1 MFLTNGRDCSR
12 SAERASSFCARLTA
26 VLMATLLA
34 IAQGAWA
41 QTEVAS
47 ESALKDALSGSS
59 PISIKLTADITLKER
74 MAIPEGKTVT
84 LDLNGHTLQRTE
96 ETYHWYYMVIHLL
109 GNATLTVNDSS
120 GNNSGKITG
129 GHAYGGGGIYC
140 EGGSKLTFNGGTI
153 IGNSV
158 RNDPSGGAGWGG
170 GVLVNDGAEATFNGG
185 MILGNGAPLG
195 GGIYNFGT
203 LTIGNIVISGN
214 TGNDGGAIFNRG
226 TLNITAG
233 SITDNLVNVHGGGG
247 ITNYGTIN
255 MTGGSITKNRSA
267 KAGGGIW
274 QGGTMNVQGN
284 PVISD
289 NTSNVHGSEDVYV
302 SNPITVTGAF
312 TQGAHIGVYPCTLN
326 FVMTSGYGTH
336 NPGTTPDQ
344 YFFSNI
350 PYYAITAN
358 SDGEAILAVNSASK
372 QRYITDVMVVG
383 TEKDEEAKALCKE
396 YAQDGWTQLPTDLNE
411 GSGGEYIYLLYKVG
425 SDPER
430 AIKDFYLR
438 IGSGF
443 GSDDRPDN
451 LTHEGCTYTLAAYDG
466 SSHFKGNKGDLNSGA
481 NLSKDIN
488 LYYTREGSSAPVTR
502 LWFDGDEAGAVGQN
516 GGTTACDLNK
526 GAGGDYIFLHISREL
541 SPEDFG
547 GGTGSADDPYIIG
560 TTAHWKELAAK
571 VGLGETYVGRYFF
584 MTGHVD
590 ADGMQVGGNFKG
602 TFDGAGR
609 TLTFNAGSEASPRN
623 QECVAPFYSLQGAM
637 IKNLRVEGDIYTS
650 RQYAAGV
657 AAQVSGSES
666 TILDNVVSAVKIH
679 STVVGDGSHG
689 GLIAVNSARLE
700 INNSRFE
707 GNIIGAQTRNCAGM
721 VGWTTNFVHFYNSIV
736 AIPEGEF
743 IDESLDIINP
753 SNNSRTFA
761 RSINEGYL
769 LFSKCYFTNPIGG
782 MMNNGLKHKQL
793 FSDVAVPAGCS
804 VSIVEEPLVT
814 VHGKNWYPSGTHIIT
829 QGNLPAFG
837 YWKETNGAFIS
848 DPCAQ
853 SGWHQIQDVNS
864 PILGLYNDPIRPE
877 PEDDYNIFGTKYI
890 WLSRHDYHL
899 YVSTEWLD
907 ENYPGWKFENDN
919 TDANMVLTID
929 GKDCKASMA
938 IWHFESDYVD
948 GNTAYVMNDLVGN
961 WYGHTHLIG
970 ISPRAFGA
978 STALKYVR
986 FMDSDAYLYNQNNK
1000 LKMFIDEGAFMDCVN
1015 LEQLQ
1020 VVQYTTEGTN
1030 HYEPLSPDQITHIGS
1045 TAFDGCSP
1053 HFTISVHRSQYQNF
1067 MASEAWKPWR
1077 SKIVVHEFDGVDF
1090 DEAGV
1095 KYHVYK
1101 DAEERD
1107 KLQSNAEGKA
1117 EMMETLKWWNSEYK
1131 NFNAASLLTTNDDKD
1146 NVYYCS
1152 IVGVDDED
1160 IDDEGGVMRIYNDPG
1175 DTYTYKTLQLGRDA
1189 IRGNSHVKYIEFW
1202 QTAGD
1207 AENSYSDLKMVIPN
1221 GALGGMSNLKEL
1233 RLFYYEMDGK
1243 DHWTALGPKDIIP
1256 GNNIFGVPSPDEAA
1270 TMTDATM
1277 RNMKAGAPEDF
1288 KIIVSSDRFS
1298 EFMND
1303 PNWQPYIGM
1312 MECRDDPNAQ
1322 GKTAFS
1328 EGGVTYDYVTA
1339 PGGIIQT
1346 TQVVSQ
1352 DVSWWMLPKLVAEV
1366 ALMTAGV
1373 VYAVKSAGEKSAE
1386 AAVTTTAT
1394 KIIESGQ
1401 VPAGSKVFIASTPY
1415 SSFIHNGADEL
1426 AFRSYNTIWASS
1438 TFWQITVKV
1447 VATSAE
1453 FSAGAGIYT
1462 YATAAGQALIAAMI
1476 GLSGATIGEVGL
1488 LIGENAKNLEHL
1500 KELGVVKNGKID
1512 ITEDELKAMSN
1523 KDFLLLATTMSSAFQ
1538 ITSEAARRYEEE
1550 LMNQL
1555 NEQMSLVTDDWNGPA
1570 VKQAG
1575 MNALTAGLI
1584 AKEAWGGTGSYN
1596 AEKFNKG
1603 MREQIRA
1610 NINQASSRAA
1620 GFVMVHPQKN
1630 IVHHTYVKS
1639 FNGDFFGNCVIY
1651 VGHDNDGNLNTSS
1664 RVTTFAKNAFTNR
1677 TDLKKVGFHE
1687 NTGGATSQN
1696 SSSFICAIPDY
1707 AFKGCTN
1714 LTEFSLILSTE
1725 ENGEYGLGP
1734 ENFIL
1739 AGDSIFCDVDTLNF
1753 HIIIDEGRKDEFL
1766 ASESWKPYE
1775 RFFQYREAVPK
1786 NGSTLNNYGAWYAYA
1801 YEDNSILKE
1810 SSSQGH
1816 KIQHVLVNNPDTDF
1830 LKDHNGALK
1839 ITVDIGTGN
1848 NYQTDYVRTGAF
1860 RGNQML
1866 QYVNFT
1872 DLDYGHN
1879 NYSDFDIE
1887 LKDYC
1892 FASCSNL
1899 KYLDALY
1906 LVTDAVPNIMKPI
1919 SPQMLKI
1926 GKGVFDN
1933 TTAKIRMMPQQK
1945 EMFEADESWA
1955 AYKDRFMPCIIQPGD
1970 EYVRKALS
1978 DVCYYDHAAWGGDD
1992 KEWDEY
1998 IDLSRVADEKGFSW
2012 LCNLFK
2018 GNEDIRSFGDFQHFE
2033 CIGLDY
2039 IGASMFQ
2046 DCKRLSNISL
2056 PNTVKTIQS
2065 QAFANCTKLRAITL
2079 PTQLEEIQM
2088 GAFSGCTNM
2097 MTVVATSKKPA
2108 KLVGHSHFDLKR
2120 EFRIYVPNESF
2131 IDYCNEWGDY
2141 RSYIVPMR
2149 YYPYSKVVTVTAP
2162 GQLAEK
2168 LGLHV
2173 VEDSWGRYTATQVR
2187 WLEGPYTMYD
2197 SLTVSG
2203 PLNGYDLSV
2212 IRYMAGA
2219 DAWNSDPTDGKLRYL
2234 NLWNA
2239 QLVKDDRWSYNND
2252 DDDEYT
2258 DADNKV
2264 GDYLFD
2270 CCTALETVILP
2281 KSVTY
2286 IGENVFDT
2294 ATGLKRVAVGR
2305 NTTEVE
2311 CDILQDLDDYGGID
2325 ELVFLTNQH
2334 VTSDYDDP
2342 WEAPIQK
2349 VYVPRS
2355 QMGEYMSD
2363 EKLNSRAQSISSLF
2377 DDDHILFRAADYG
2390 GLFFPTEIREAENV
2404 EGIFNGD
2411 LELKDFSE
2419 FQKFQGVKWL
2429 GDKAFSGC
2437 SNLKTITLPGSVEY
2451 ISRRAFEG
2459 CSTLDSLLVDCDSIF
2474 TLERDVFESLPSD
2487 FRIYVPK
2494 SMIAKYQERWSQYKD
2509 HIVVDEREYSNAD
2522 IITVTLDKPNTLHEK
2537 LGLQVELSSYWHW
2550 LEGVSGD
2557 YSHIKKLKIIG
2568 PISGTD
2574 FELMRYLA
2582 GYTLW
2587 TKETNYFG
2595 QLEYLDLY
2603 DAQIVETDNDGSEET
2618 DGGVIRQN
2626 ASMTDNV
2633 MHKHALKRATKLKTL
2648 ILPKTCKEIEKRAFL
2663 QCDNLE
2669 TVVFGDDMEEID
2681 WTCFDDCSQMRYTY
2695 FLCTKKPKITI
2706 DSRYWFDNDYSP
2718 TCDAIY
2724 VRPSLYRD
2732 YLDDTDYTTE
2742 HGTVKYTNMIS
2753 KGAFSDDEAFCAFAQ
2768 HGVSSLNDLVMVRSV
2783 DGWFDNHTGIKDL
2796 TTLRYTKVGRL
2807 KKNDFGKLTQLERLA
2822 VSLNTDSI
2830 EAGAFQNSQ
2839 NLRFVDFL
2847 AVESSVAEK
2856 LKDGGLKNLGI
2867 DLQKTLAYVPLTYGT
2882 TEETNVV
2889 TGSADNG
2896 LIAHNY
2902 RLYDGWDYTVPYAFQ
2917 TKTVENSRTLPKS
2930 DAPYTVCVPY
2940 TMEVPYGCKAYTL
2953 SDREGNQLVFKEIE
2967 GQMEAMQ
2974 PYLVKVFED
2983 GLDAQNPAAKLN
2995 STIAQEI
3002 PSSGGS
3008 TFGQQVDGYGYSL
3021 RGTFDMIDNQTAH
3034 ELYAYVLKS
3043 DGKWYLVGND
3053 TEAHRKAYIPA
3064 YRAYLLLNGGY
3075 GTRAATLDMELE
3087 DNPTAIEEPEIE
3099 TVKTIDNDG
3108 KEQIFDIR
3116 GFKLERIP
3124 ERGIYIKNGKKYIK
3138 R

>member
-1 MFLTNGRDCSR
+1 MGKRLLIFMAALLT
-12 SAERASSFCARLTA
+12 
-26 VLMATLLA
+26 

-41 QTEVAS
+41 QTEVSS
-47 ESALKDALSGSS
+47 ESALNEALNSES

-84 LDLNGHTLQRTE
+84 LDLNGHTLQRNE
-96 ETYHWYYMVIHLL
+96 EGYHWYYMVIHLL
-109 GNATLTVNDSS
+109 GNATLTVNDGS

-140 EGGSKLTFNGGTI
+140 EPGSKLTFNGGTI

-158 RNDPSGGAGWGG
+158 RNDPDGGAGWGG

-185 MILGNGAPLG
+185 MVLGNGAPLG

-233 SITDNLVNVHGGGG
+233 SITDNLVNVHGGAG

-312 TQGAHIGVYPCTLN
+312 TKGAHIGVYPCTLN

-336 NPGTTPDQ
+336 NAGTPIDQ

-383 TEKDEEAKALCKE
+383 ADSNDELLKLCEE
-396 YAQDGWTQLPTDLNE
+396 YAQEGWTQLPTDLNE
-411 GSGGEYIYLLYKVG
+411 GAGGQYVYLLYKTG
-425 SDPER
+425 TNPER
-430 AIKDFYLR
+430 AIKDLYLR
-438 IGSGF
+438 CGTGF
-443 GSDDRPDN
+443 GSDNRPET
-451 LTHEGCTYTLAAYDG
+451 LTHEGCTYTIAAYDG
-466 SSHFKGNKGDLNSGA
+466 DNHIKSNKGDLNSGA
-481 NLSKDIN
+481 TGSEDIN
-488 LYYTREGSSAPVTR
+488 LYYTREGSSAPLTR
-502 LWFDGDEAGAVGQN
+502 LWFDGEEAGCVGRN
-516 GGTTACDLNK
+516 GTTTACDLNK
-526 GAGGDYIFLHISREL
+526 GAGGDFVFLHISREV
-541 SPEDFG
+541 SPEAFG
-547 GGTGSADDPYIIG
+547 GGTGSADDPYIIHN
-560 TTAHWKELAAK
+560 TDDWKELAAK

-584 MTGHVD
+584 MTGYVD

-623 QECVAPFYSLQGAM
+623 QECVAPFYSLQGAI

-679 STVVGDGSHG
+679 STVVGDGTHG
-689 GLIAVNSARLE
+689 GLVAVNSARLE

-707 GNIIGAQTRNCAGM
+707 GSLLGPQTRCCAGM
-721 VGWTTNFVHFYNSIV
+721 VGWTTGQVLFYNCIV
-736 AIPEGEF
+736 APAEI
-743 IDESLDIINP
+743 SLDLSFSLFEILSAERSQNGYG
-753 SNNSRTFA
+753 NFSRAFA
-761 RSINEGYL
+761 RNPVNSIFATKYPEPE
-769 LFSKCYFTNPIGG
+769 FTKCYFTQQIGDPFVL
-782 MMNNGLKHKQL
+782 GLQGKQL
-793 FSDVAVPAGCS
+793 FSDVAVPTGCS

-829 QGNLPAFG
+829 QGNMPIFKH
-837 YWKETNGAFIS
+837 WKETNGAFIS
-848 DPCAQ
+848 DPTAQ
-853 SGWHQIQDVNS
+853 SGWHLIQDVSS
-864 PILGLYNDPIRPE
+864 PTLSLYGDPIPAQANGYY
-877 PEDDYNIFGTKYI
+877 DIFGTKYL
-890 WLSRHDYHL
+890 WLSRADYHL
-899 YVSTEWLD
+899 YVSNEWLN
-907 ENYPGWKFENDN
+907 ENYNWYFKDEEDDK
-919 TDANMVLTID
+919 DALLILRID
-929 GKDCKASMA
+929 GEECLATMA
-938 IWHFESDYVD
+938 IWHFESDYQD
-948 GNTAYVMNDLVGN
+948 GNTALIMNDLVGN
-961 WYGHTHLIG
+961 WHKHTHLIG

-986 FMDSDAYLYNQNNK
+986 FIDSDAYLYNQNSK
-1000 LKMFIDEGAFMDCVN
+1000 LKMFIDKEAFLDCPN

-1020 VVQYTTEGTN
+1020 IVQYTTEGKN
-1030 HYEPLSPDQITHIGS
+1030 HYEALSPDQITYIGPN
-1045 TAFDGCSP
+1045 AFTNCSP
-1053 HFTISVHRSQYQNF
+1053 HFTISVHRNQYQNF
-1067 MASEAWKPWR
+1067 MASEFWKPWR
-1077 SKIVVHEFDGVDF
+1077 GKIVIHEFDDKDF
-1090 DEAGV
+1090 SEAGV
-1095 KYHVYK
+1095 KYHIYK
-1101 DAEERD
+1101 DAEERND
-1107 KLQSNAEGKA
+1107 LKSNAEGKA
-1117 EMMETLKWWNSEYK
+1117 EMMETLKWWNSEYQ
-1131 NFNAASLLTTNDDKD
+1131 NFNAANLLATNDDKD
-1146 NVYYCS
+1146 NVYYVS
-1152 IVGVDDED
+1152 VVGVDDKD
-1160 IDDEGGVMRIYNDPG
+1160 IDKEGGVMRIYNDPG
-1175 DTYTYKTLQLGRDA
+1175 DTYTYKTLQLGRNA
-1189 IRGNSHVKYIEFW
+1189 ISGNSHVKYIEFW

-1221 GALGGMSNLKEL
+1221 GALAGMDNLKEL
-1233 RLFYYEMDGK
+1233 RLFYYEQDGK
-1243 DHWTALGPKDIIP
+1243 DHWTALGPKDVIP
-1256 GNNIFGVPSPDEAA
+1256 GNNIFGVPSPDEVAS
-1270 TMTDATM
+1270 MTDATM
-1277 RNMKAGAPEDF
+1277 KNLKAGAPDGF
-1288 KIIVSSDRFS
+1288 KIVVSSDRFA

-1303 PNWQPYIGM
+1303 PNWQPYIGL
-1312 MECRDDPNAQ
+1312 MECRDDPNNQ
-1322 GKTAFS
+1322 GLRAFT
-1328 EGGVTYDYVTA
+1328 EGSVTYDYVTA
-1339 PGGIIQT
+1339 PGGIVQT

-1352 DVSWWMLPKLVAEV
+1352 DVSWWMLPKLIAEV
-1366 ALMTAGV
+1366 AAITTGV
-1373 VYAVKSAGEKSAE
+1373 VVAIKATGAKTVEG
-1386 AAVTTTAT
+1386 AAT
-1394 KIIESGQ
+1394 
-1401 VPAGSKVFIASTPY
+1401 
-1415 SSFIHNGADEL
+1415 
-1426 AFRSYNTIWASS
+1426 
-1438 TFWQITVKV
+1438 
-1447 VATSAE
+1447 
-1453 FSAGAGIYT
+1453 
-1462 YATAAGQALIAAMI
+1462 ATAAKIISGGGAAEGAKVAYTGTQVAIYTTTGNVIHTSHLGDISVSFWTIMIDICKNAAWATGDGFYYYTSAAGVALVSTLA
-1476 GLSGATIGEVGL
+1476 GLSGVSLAEIGLAVGQ
-1488 LIGENAKNLEHL
+1488 NASNLKRLE
-1500 KELGVVKNGKID
+1500 ELGVVKNGKFNC
-1512 ITEDELKAMSN
+1512 TEDQLKALSN
-1523 KDFLLLATTMSSAFQ
+1523 KDFLLLATTMSSAF
-1538 ITSEAARRYEEE
+1538 SVAYEAARRYEEE
-1550 LMNQL
+1550 LLNQL
-1555 NEQMSLVTDDWNGPA
+1555 NEQMSLVSDGWNGPA

-1575 MNALTAGLI
+1575 LNALTAGLI
-1584 AKEAWGGTGSYN
+1584 AREAWGGTGSYN
-1596 AEKFNKG
+1596 TEKFNRG

-1610 NINQASSRAA
+1610 NIGQASTRAS

-1639 FNGDFFGNCVIY
+1639 YNGDFFGNCVIY
-1651 VGHDNDGNLNTSS
+1651 VGHDNDGDLNTSS

-1677 TDLKKVGFHE
+1677 TDLKKVSFHE

-1714 LTEFSLILSTE
+1714 LTEFSLILQTE

-1753 HIIIDEGRKDEFL
+1753 HIIIDEARKDEFL
-1766 ASESWKPYE
+1766 ASESWKQYE
-1775 RFFQYREAVPK
+1775 RFFQYREAVPA

-1801 YEDNSILKE
+1801 YEENSIQKE
-1810 SSSQGH
+1810 SSNDGH
-1816 KIQHVLVNNPDTDF
+1816 RIMHVLVNNPDNDF
-1830 LKDHNGALK
+1830 LDGHNGALK
-1839 ITVDIGTGN
+1839 ITVDIGVSN
-1848 NYQTDYVRTGAF
+1848 NYQTDYVRGGAF
-1860 RGNQML
+1860 RGNSHVK
-1866 QYVNFT
+1866 YVNFT
-1872 DLDYGHN
+1872 DLDAGHN
-1879 NYSDFDIE
+1879 CYSSFDIE

-1892 FASCSNL
+1892 FANCSNL
-1899 KYLDALY
+1899 KYFDPLY
-1906 LVTDAVPNIMKPI
+1906 LVTDGDNHIQPLTPEL
-1919 SPQMLKI
+1919 LKI

-1933 TTAKIRMMPQQK
+1933 TNAKIRMMPLQVK
-1945 EMFEADESWA
+1945 PFENDPNWS

-1970 EYVRKALS
+1970 EYVRKALE
-1978 DVCYYDHAAWGGDD
+1978 DVRYHDYAATVTDTRN
-1992 KEWDEY
+1992 WDEY
-1998 IDLSRVADEKGFSW
+1998 IDLSRVLDEKGFHW
-2012 LCNLFK
+2012 LGGVFK
-2018 GNEDIRSFGDFQHFE
+2018 DNDDIRSFGDFQHFE
-2033 CIGLDY
+2033 SIGLNY
-2039 IGASMFQ
+2039 IGASWFES
-2046 DCKRLSNISL
+2046 CEKLSNISL
-2056 PNTVKTIQS
+2056 PNTVTFIES
-2065 QAFANCTKLRAITL
+2065 RAFAFCPRLRSITL
-2079 PTQLEEIQM
+2079 PTQVAEIQNDVFA
-2088 GAFSGCTNM
+2088 GCSNLTTIIVPSG
-2097 MTVVATSKKPA
+2097 KPA
-2108 KLVGHSHFDLKR
+2108 TLKGVNQFEKNR
-2120 EFRIYVPNESF
+2120 GLKIYVPDSVVTLYKQQWTEYK
-2131 IDYCNEWGDY
+2131 D
-2141 RSYIVPMR
+2141 YIVGMSK
-2149 YYPYSKVVTVTAP
+2149 YPYSKVVTVTGV
-2162 GQLAEK
+2162 GQLASK

-2173 VEDSWGRYTATQVR
+2173 VEDNATGYNTEVR

-2197 SLTVSG
+2197 SLTVIG
-2203 PLNGYDLSV
+2203 PLNGYDLAV

-2239 QLVKDDRWSYNND
+2239 QLKKDTRWSYNCD
-2252 DDDEYT
+2252 GEDEYT

-2270 CCTALETVILP
+2270 NCTAIETVIFP

-2286 IGENVFDT
+2286 IGENIFEM
-2294 ATGLKRVAVGR
+2294 ATGLKRVAIGR

-2311 CDILQDLDDYGGID
+2311 CDILQDLDDYGGIE

-2334 VTSDYDDP
+2334 VTSDYSDP

-2363 EKLNSRAQSISSLF
+2363 DKLSSRAQSITSLF
-2377 DDDHILFRAADYG
+2377 DDDHILFRTADYG

-2509 HIVVDEREYSNAD
+2509 HIFIDEREYSND
-2522 IITVTLDKPNTLHEK
+2522 PIITVTLTEPNTLHEK

-2618 DGGVIRQN
+2618 DGGVVRQD

-2633 MHKHALKRATKLKTL
+2633 MHKHALKRAAKLKTL

-2669 TVVFGDDMEEID
+2669 TVVIGDNTKKID
-2681 WTCFDDCSQMRYTY
+2681 WTCFDDCSQLAYTY

-2718 TCDAIY
+2718 TCDAMY
-2724 VRPSLYRD
+2724 VRPSLYRE

-2742 HGTVKYTNMIS
+2742 HGSVKYTNLIS
-2753 KGAFSDDEAFCAFAQ
+2753 KGVFNDDEAFCAFGQ
-2768 HGVSSLNDLVMVRSV
+2768 HAVTSLNDLVQVKAV
-2783 DGWFDNHTGIKDL
+2783 DGWFDNHTAIKDL
-2796 TTLRYTKVGRL
+2796 TSLRYTKVGRL
-2807 KKNDFGKLTQLERLA
+2807 KKADFGKLTQLERLA

-2830 EAGAFQNSQ
+2830 EASAFQNAP

-2856 LKDGGLKNLGI
+2856 LKDGGLARIGI
-2867 DLQKTLAYVPLTYGT
+2867 DTQKTLAYVPMTYGL

-2889 TGSADNG
+2889 TGSEDAG

-2974 PYLVKVFED
+2974 PYLVKVFEE
-2983 GLDAQNPAAKLN
+2983 GLDAENPGAKLS

-3002 PSSGGS
+3002 PASGGE

-3034 ELYAYVLKS
+3034 ELNAYVLKS

-3064 YRAYLLLNGGY
+3064 YRAFLLLNGGHNS
-3075 GTRAATLDMELE
+3075 REAVLDMELE
-3087 DNPTAIEEPEIE
+3087 NMDATGIDEPEIE
-3099 TVKTIDNDG
+3099 SIKTIDSDG
-3108 KEQIFDIR
+3108 TENIYDLSGR
-3116 GFKLERIP
+3116 KLQKIP
-3124 ERGIYIKNGKKYIK
+3124 DSGIYIMNGKKIMK
-3138 R
+3138 

>member
-1 MFLTNGRDCSR
+1 MFFL
-12 SAERASSFCARLTA
+12 AI
-26 VLMATLLA
+26 LLA

-47 ESALKDALSGSS
+47 ESALKDALGGSS
-59 PISIKLTADITLKER
+59 PISIKLTGDIALTER
-74 MAIPEGKTVT
+74 VAIPEGKTVT
-84 LDLNGHTLQRTE
+84 LDLNGHTLQRNE
-96 ETYHWYYMVIHLL
+96 ENYHWYYMVIHLL
-109 GNATLTVNDSS
+109 GNATLTVNDGS
-120 GNNSGKITG
+120 GNNSGRITG

-140 EGGSKLTFNGGTI
+140 EPGSKLTFNGGTI

-185 MILGNGAPLG
+185 MVLGNGAPLG

-233 SITDNLVNVHGGGG
+233 SITDNLVNVHGGAG

-312 TQGAHIGVYPCTLN
+312 TEGAHIGVYPCTLN

-336 NPGTTPDQ
+336 NAGTTPDQ

-350 PYYAITAN
+350 PYYAISAN
-358 SDGEAILAVNSASK
+358 SSGEAILAVNSASK

-383 TEKDEEAKALCKE
+383 TKENDEALALCKE

-443 GSDDRPDN
+443 GSDDRPET

-541 SPEDFG
+541 SPEAFG

-571 VGLGETYVGRYFF
+571 VGLGETFVGRYFF
-584 MTGHVD
+584 MTGYVD

-609 TLTFNAGSEASPRN
+609 TLTFNAGSEASPMN

-650 RQYAAGV
+650 RKFAAGV
-657 AAQVSGSES
+657 AAQVSGSET
-666 TILDNVVSAVKIH
+666 TILDNIVSAVIIH
-679 STVVGDGSHG
+679 TTVNGDGTHG
-689 GLIAVNSARLE
+689 GLVAANSARLE
-700 INNSRFE
+700 ITNSRFE
-707 GNIIGAQTRNCAGM
+707 GNIIGEDTRNCAGM

-743 IDESLDIINP
+743 IDESLDILNP

-793 FSDVAVPAGCS
+793 FSDVAVPTGCS

-829 QGNLPAFG
+829 QGNMPIFG

-877 PEDDYNIFGTKYI
+877 PEDDYDIFGTKYI

-986 FMDSDAYLYNQNNK
+986 FIDSDAYLYNQNNK
-1000 LKMFIDEGAFMDCVN
+1000 LKMFIDKEAFLDCPN

-1030 HYEPLSPDQITHIGS
+1030 HYEPLTPDQITYIGPN
-1045 TAFDGCSP
+1045 AFTNVSP

-1067 MASEAWKPWR
+1067 MASETFKPWR
-1077 SKIVVHEFDGVDF
+1077 SKIVAHEFDGVDF

-1107 KLQSNAEGKA
+1107 KLQSDEEGKKQ
-1117 EMMETLKWWNSEYK
+1117 MMETLKWWNSEYQS
-1131 NFNAASLLTTNDDKD
+1131 FNAASLLNTKDNKD

-1175 DTYTYKTLQLGRDA
+1175 DTYTYKTLQLGRNA

-1207 AENSYSDLKMVIPN
+1207 ADNSYSDLKMVIPN
-1221 GALGGMSNLKEL
+1221 GALGGVRNLKEL
-1233 RLFYYEMDGK
+1233 RLFYYEEDGK
-1243 DHWTALGPKDIIP
+1243 DRWTALGPKDVIP
-1256 GNNIFGVPSPDEAA
+1256 GNNIFGLPSMEDMEN
-1270 TMTDATM
+1270 MTTETY
-1277 RNMKAGAPEDF
+1277 RNLKAGVPDGF

-1298 EFMND
+1298 EFQND
-1303 PNWQPYIGM
+1303 PNWQPYLGF
-1312 MECRDDPNAQ
+1312 MECRDDPNNQ
-1322 GKTAFS
+1322 GLKAFT
-1328 EGGVTYDYVTA
+1328 ENGVTYDYVTA
-1339 PGGIIQT
+1339 PGGIVQT

-1352 DVSWWMLPKLVAEV
+1352 DISWYTLPRILAEV
-1366 ALMTAGV
+1366 ALWVVPIAITAKSLQATLAMQAELAANNLIRETAMGAAETAG
-1373 VYAVKSAGEKSAE
+1373 ASAAAE
-1386 AAVTTTAT
+1386 ASELMVGQAV
-1394 KIIESGQ
+1394 
-1401 VPAGSKVFIASTPY
+1401 
-1415 SSFIHNGADEL
+1415 HL
-1426 AFRSYNTIWASS
+1426 
-1438 TFWQITVKV
+1438 
-1447 VATSAE
+1447 SAWDY
-1453 FSAGAGIYT
+1453 FSAMFGGGLTKMVNTSVEYVIDEATGLIIGETMNNITGHLALTAGGAVVVS
-1462 YATAAGQALIAAMI
+1462 TAAALTNTTLTQL
-1476 GLSGATIGEVGL
+1476 GLHLA
-1488 LIGENAKNLEHL
+1488 ENKQNLERL
-1500 KELGVVKNGKID
+1500 KKLGMIQDDRFVC
-1512 ITEDELKAMSN
+1512 TEDQLRSLSD
-1523 KDFLLLATTMSSAFQ
+1523 KDFLIVAGTLYNLSCVNTE
-1538 ITSEAARRYEEE
+1538 IARRHEEE
-1550 LMNQL
+1550 LMNRL
-1555 NEQMSLVTDDWNGPA
+1555 NESMNLVTDAWNGPA
-1570 VKQAG
+1570 VKQIG

-1596 AEKFNKG
+1596 TEKFNKG

-1610 NINQASSRAA
+1610 NLNMNT
-1620 GFVMVHPQKN
+1620 VMGGGYVLSHPQKN

-1639 FNGDFFGNCVIY
+1639 FNGNFFGNCVIY
-1651 VGHDNDGNLNTSS
+1651 VGHDDDGDPNTSS

-1687 NTGGATSQN
+1687 NTGGATSEY

-1714 LTEFSLILSTE
+1714 LTEFNLILSTE

-1753 HIIIDEGRKDEFL
+1753 HIIIDEGRKDDFL

-1786 NGSTLNNYGAWYAYA
+1786 NGSTLNNYGAWYAYV
-1801 YEDNSILKE
+1801 YEENSIKKE
-1810 SSSQGH
+1810 SSKDGH
-1816 KIQHVLVNNPDTDF
+1816 NIQHVLVNNPDDNF
-1830 LKDHNGALK
+1830 LDNHNGALK
-1839 ITVDIGTGN
+1839 ITVDIGSSN

-1860 RGNQML
+1860 RGNQKL
-1866 QYVNFT
+1866 QYVSFT
-1872 DLDYGHN
+1872 DLDRGHN

-1899 KYLDALY
+1899 KYFDPLY
-1906 LVTDAVPNIMKPI
+1906 LVTDGDNHITPLT
-1919 SPQMLKI
+1919 PQMLKI

-1933 TTAKIRMMPQQK
+1933 TNAKIRMMPLQVK
-1945 EMFEADESWA
+1945 PFESDPNWS
-1955 AYKDRFMPCIIQPGD
+1955 AYKDRFMPCIIKPGD
-1970 EYVRKALS
+1970 EYVRKALK
-1978 DVCYYDHAAWGGDD
+1978 DIRYHDYTAWGTDT
-1992 KEWDEY
+1992 KNWDEY
-1998 IDLSRVADEKGFSW
+1998 IDLSRISDEKGFSW
-2012 LCNLFK
+2012 LAGVFK
-2018 GNEDIRSFGDFQHFE
+2018 GNKDIRSFGDFQYFE
-2033 CIGLDY
+2033 GIGLDF
-2039 IGASMFQ
+2039 IGPSWF
-2046 DCKRLSNISL
+2046 DGCENLGNISL
-2056 PNTVKTIQS
+2056 PNTVWSIGNR
-2065 QAFANCTKLRAITL
+2065 AFGSCKQLRAITL
-2079 PTQLEEIQM
+2079 PTALAEIQSN
-2088 GAFSGCTNM
+2088 AFAGCSNLTTIVVPSG
-2097 MTVVATSKKPA
+2097 KPA
-2108 KLVGHSHFDLKR
+2108 TLAGSNHFEKNSGLK
-2120 EFRIYVPNESF
+2120 IYVPDSVVTLYKQDWAEYK
-2131 IDYCNEWGDY
+2131 D
-2141 RSYIVPMR
+2141 YIVGMSQF
-2149 YYPYSKVVTVTAP
+2149 PYSKVVTVTAP
-2162 GQLAEK
+2162 GQLANK
-2168 LGLHV
+2168 LGLYV
-2173 VEDSWGRYTATQVR
+2173 VEDNAPGYNTEVR

-2203 PLNGYDLSV
+2203 PLNGYDLAV

-2239 QLVKDDRWSYNND
+2239 ELKKDTRWSYNCD
-2252 DDDEYT
+2252 GEDEYT

-2270 CCTALETVILP
+2270 NCTSIETVIFP

-2286 IGENVFDT
+2286 IGENIFEM
-2294 ATGLKRVAVGR
+2294 ATNLQRVAIGF
-2305 NTTEVE
+2305 NTKEVE

-2334 VTSDYDDP
+2334 VTSDYSDP
-2342 WEAPIQK
+2342 WEAPIK
-2349 VYVPRS
+2349 NVYVPKS
-2355 QMGEYMSD
+2355 QFTEYLND
-2363 EKLNSRAQSISSLF
+2363 DKLSQRAQSISTLF
-2377 DDDHILFRAADYG
+2377 NDDHIAFTLADKG
-2390 GLFFPTEIREAENV
+2390 GIFFPSEVRSMETLKS
-2404 EGIFNGD
+2404 GIFNFND
-2411 LELKDFSE
+2411 ELEDFSE
-2419 FQKFQGVKWL
+2419 FEKFYSLKVIGEDAFL
-2429 GDKAFSGC
+2429 GDNK
-2437 SNLKTITLPGSVEY
+2437 LKTITLPSSVEY
-2451 ISRRAFEG
+2451 IHKDAFYG
-2459 CSTLDSLLVDCDSIF
+2459 CTKLDSIRVRCDSIF
-2474 TLERDVFESLPSD
+2474 YLERDAFVSLPSN

-2494 SMIAKYQERWSQYKD
+2494 ADIAKYQERWSEYKD
-2509 HIVVDEREYSNAD
+2509 HIFVDETEYSND
-2522 IITVTLDKPNTLHEK
+2522 PIITVTLTEPNTLHEK
-2537 LGLQVELSSYWHW
+2537 LGLQVELSSKLHW
-2550 LEGVSGD
+2550 LEGVTGN
-2557 YSHIKKLKIIG
+2557 YSHIKKLKVIG

-2587 TKETNYFG
+2587 TKEPNNFG

-2603 DAQIVETDNDGSEET
+2603 DAQIVKTDHEGTRESR
-2618 DGGVIRQN
+2618 GGVIRMD
-2626 ASMTDNV
+2626 ASMDDNKL
-2633 MHKHALKRATKLKTL
+2633 HEHALKKAIKLKTL
-2648 ILPKTCKEIEKRAFL
+2648 ILPKTCNRVRSQAMMG
-2663 QCDNLE
+2663 CDNLE
-2669 TVVFGDDMEEID
+2669 TVVFGDDTERID
-2681 WTCFDDCSQMRYTY
+2681 WTCFDDDSQLTYTY
-2695 FLCTKKPKITI
+2695 FLCSKKPEIVI
-2706 DSRYWFDNDYSP
+2706 DYRYWIDNNYSP
-2718 TCDAIY
+2718 TCDALY

-2732 YLDDTDYTTE
+2732 YLDDPDYTTE
-2742 HGTVKYTNMIS
+2742 HGSVKYTNLIS
-2753 KGAFSDDEAFCAFAQ
+2753 KGVFSDDEAFCAFGQ
-2768 HGVSSLNDLVMVRSV
+2768 HAVTSLNDLVTVKSV
-2783 DGWFDNHTGIKDL
+2783 DGWFDNHTAIKDL
-2796 TTLRYTKVGRL
+2796 TSLRYTKVGRL
-2807 KKNDFGKLTQLERLA
+2807 KKNDFQKLTQLERLA
-2822 VSLNTDSI
+2822 VPMNTDSI
-2830 EAGAFQNSQ
+2830 ETGAFQNAP

-2847 AVESSVAEK
+2847 AVEASLVNK
-2856 LKDGGLKNLGI
+2856 LKDGGLKKLGI
-2867 DLQKTLAYVPLTYGT
+2867 DTQKTLSYVPLTYGV

-2889 TGSADNG
+2889 FGSSDNG

-2940 TMEVPYGCKAYTL
+2940 KMDVPYGCKAYTL
-2953 SDREGNQLVFKEIE
+2953 SDREGTQLVFKEIE

-2974 PYLVKVFED
+2974 PYLVKVFEE
-2983 GLDAQNPAAKLN
+2983 GLDADNPAAKLN
-2995 STIAQEI
+2995 TTIAQEI
-3002 PSSGGS
+3002 PSSGGN
-3008 TFGQQVDGYGYSL
+3008 TFGRQVDGWGYSL

-3034 ELYAYVLKS
+3034 ELSAYVLKS

-3053 TEAHRKAYIPA
+3053 TEAHRQAYIPA
-3064 YRAYLLLNGGY
+3064 YRAYLLLSGGN
-3075 GTRAATLDMELE
+3075 RAASLDMELE
-3087 DNPTAIEEPEIE
+3087 DAENENATAIEEPEIE
-3099 TVKTIDNDG
+3099 TVKTIDRDG
-3108 KEQIFDIR
+3108 TEQIFDFSGR
-3116 GFKLERIP
+3116 KLQRIP
-3124 ERGIYIKNGKKYIK
+3124 ERGVYIMNGKKYVK
-3138 R
+3138 K

>member
-1 MFLTNGRDCSR
+1 MRKRLLIFMAALLT
-12 SAERASSFCARLTA
+12 
-26 VLMATLLA
+26 

-41 QTEVAS
+41 QTEVSS
-47 ESALKDALSGSS
+47 ESALNEALNSEG
-59 PISIKLTADITLKER
+59 PISIKLTADITLEQR
-74 MAIPEGKTVT
+74 VHIVAGKTVT
-84 LDLNGHTLQRTE
+84 LDLNGHTLQRNQE
-96 ETYHWYYMVIHLL
+96 GYHWYFMVIHNY
-109 GNATLTVNDSS
+109 GTLTINDSS
-120 GNNSGKITG
+120 GNNSGRITG

-140 EGGSKLTFNGGTI
+140 EPGSKLTFNGGTI

-158 RNDPSGGAGWGG
+158 RNDPDGGAGWGG
-170 GVLVNDGAEATFNGG
+170 GVLVNDNAEATFNGG

-233 SITDNLVNVHGGGG
+233 SITDNLVNVHGGAG

-336 NPGTTPDQ
+336 NAGTNPEQ

-350 PYYAITAN
+350 PYYAISAN
-358 SDGEAILAVNSASK
+358 SSGEAILAVNSASK

-383 TEKDEEAKALCKE
+383 ADSNDELLKLCEE
-396 YAQDGWTQLPTDLNE
+396 YAQEGWTQLPTDLNE
-411 GSGGEYIYLLYKVG
+411 GAGGQYVYLLYKTG
-425 SDPER
+425 TDPER
-430 AIKDFYLR
+430 AIKDLYLR
-438 IGSGF
+438 CGTGF
-443 GSDDRPDN
+443 GSDNRPET
-451 LTHEGCTYTLAAYDG
+451 LTHEGCTYTIAAYDG
-466 SSHFKGNKGDLNSGA
+466 DNHIKSNKGDLNSGA
-481 NLSKDIN
+481 TGSEDIN
-488 LYYTREGSSAPVTR
+488 LYYTREGSSAPLTR
-502 LWFDGDEAGAVGQN
+502 LWFDGEEAGCVGRN
-516 GGTTACDLNK
+516 GTTTACDLNK
-526 GAGGDYIFLHISREL
+526 GAGGDFVFLHISREL
-541 SPEDFG
+541 SPEAFG

-657 AAQVSGSES
+657 AAQVSGAES
-666 TILDNVVSAVKIH
+666 TILDNIVSAVKIH
-679 STVVGDGSHG
+679 STVVGDGTHG

-707 GNIIGAQTRNCAGM
+707 GSLLGPQTRCCAGM
-721 VGWTTNFVHFYNSIV
+721 VGWTTGQVLFYNCIV
-736 AIPEGEF
+736 APAEI
-743 IDESLDIINP
+743 SLDLSWSMFEILNATL
-753 SNNSRTFA
+753 SESGYGNFSRAFA
-761 RSINEGYL
+761 RNPVNSHSIFATKYPEPV
-769 LFSKCYFTNPIGG
+769 FTKCYFTQQFGDPYVLGPQG
-782 MMNNGLKHKQL
+782 KQL
-793 FSDVAVPAGCS
+793 FSDVAVPTGCS

-814 VHGKNWYPSGTHIIT
+814 VHGKNWYPTGTHIIT
-829 QGNLPAFG
+829 QGNMPVFG

-853 SGWHQIQDVNS
+853 SGWHLIQDVNS

-877 PEDDYNIFGTKYI
+877 PEADYDIFGTKYI

-899 YVSTEWLD
+899 YVSNEWLN
-907 ENYPGWKFENDN
+907 ENYPSWHFEDNDA
-919 TDANMVLTID
+919 DANMVLTID
-929 GKDCKASMA
+929 GEDCKATMA

-1000 LKMFIDEGAFMDCVN
+1000 LKLFIDKEAFLDCPN

-1020 VVQYTTEGTN
+1020 IVQYTTEGTN
-1030 HYEPLSPDQITHIGS
+1030 HYEALSPDQITYIGPN
-1045 TAFDGCSP
+1045 AFTNVSP
-1053 HFTISVHRSQYQNF
+1053 NFTISVHRSQYQNF
-1067 MASEAWKPWR
+1067 MASETFKPWR
-1077 SKIVVHEFDGVDF
+1077 SKIVAHEFDGVDF

-1107 KLQSNAEGKA
+1107 KLQSDAEGKA
-1117 EMMETLKWWNSEYK
+1117 EMMETLKWWNSEYQ

-1160 IDDEGGVMRIYNDPG
+1160 IDKEGGVMRIYNDPG
-1175 DTYTYKTLQLGRDA
+1175 DTYTYKTLQLGRNA

-1233 RLFYYEMDGK
+1233 RLFYYEQDGK

-1256 GNNIFGVPSPDEAA
+1256 GNNIFGLPSFTEEG
-1270 TMTDATM
+1270 TYN
-1277 RNMKAGAPEDF
+1277 NMKAGVPDDF
-1288 KIIVSSDRFS
+1288 KIVVSSDRFA
-1298 EFMND
+1298 EFAND

-1312 MECRDDPNAQ
+1312 MECRDDPNNQ
-1322 GKTAFS
+1322 GLSAFT

-1339 PGGIIQT
+1339 PGGIVQT

-1352 DVSWWMLPKLVAEV
+1352 DISWYTLPRILGEV
-1366 ALMTAGV
+1366 AMWVVPAVIVGHAAATAASSTG
-1373 VYAVKSAGEKSAE
+1373 AAAAAAAGEK
-1386 AAVTTTAT
+1386 AAYLGGELAANTTANLASQSTLKATWGILGNGLT
-1394 KIIESGQ
+1394 KTVGQ
-1401 VPAGSKVFIASTPY
+1401 AVSVEMVTLEVLENVFVEVAVEVVTKAG
-1415 SSFIHNGADEL
+1415 HL
-1426 AFRSYNTIWASS
+1426 ALTAGG
-1438 TFWQITVKV
+1438 
-1447 VATSAE
+1447 VAVIM
-1453 FSAGAGIYT
+1453 G
-1462 YATAAGQALIAAMI
+1462 ATA
-1476 GLSGATIGEVGL
+1476 LSGATASSLGFNLSENKGKMEV
-1488 LIGENAKNLEHL
+1488 L
-1500 KELGVVKNGKID
+1500 KRLGVIQGDKFVC
-1512 ITEDELKAMSN
+1512 TESQLRNMSN
-1523 KDFLLLATTMSSAFQ
+1523 ADFLTFSQTLYNAIGVSC
-1538 ITSEAARRYEEE
+1538 EVARRNEEE
-1550 LMNQL
+1550 LLNRL
-1555 NEQMSLVTDDWNGPA
+1555 NEAMSLVTDAWNGPA

-1575 MNALTAGLI
+1575 LNALTAGLI

-1610 NINQASSRAA
+1610 NLGMSTMMGGGYVFS
-1620 GFVMVHPQKN
+1620 HPQKN

-1639 FNGDFFGNCVIY
+1639 FNGDFFGNCTIY
-1651 VGHDNDGNLNTSS
+1651 VGHDNDGDANTSS

-1677 TDLKKVGFHE
+1677 TDLQKVRFHE

-1714 LTEFSLILSTE
+1714 LKEFNLILQTE

-1753 HIIIDEGRKDEFL
+1753 HIIIDEGRKDDFL
-1766 ASESWKPYE
+1766 ASESWKQYE

-1786 NGSTLNNYGAWYAYA
+1786 NGSRLNNYGAWYAYV
-1801 YEDNSILKE
+1801 YEENSIRKE
-1810 SSSQGH
+1810 SAKDGH
-1816 KIQHVLVNNPDTDF
+1816 TIQHVLVNNPDNDF
-1830 LKDHNGALK
+1830 LDGHNGALK
-1839 ITVDIGTGN
+1839 ITVDIGATY
-1848 NYQTDYVRTGAF
+1848 NYQTDYVRGGAF
-1860 RGNQML
+1860 RGNSHVK
-1866 QYVNFT
+1866 YVNFT
-1872 DLDYGHN
+1872 DLDAGHDC
-1879 NYSDFDIE
+1879 YSDFQIE
-1887 LKDYC
+1887 LKDYS
-1892 FASCSNL
+1892 FANCSNL
-1899 KYLDALY
+1899 KYFDPLY
-1906 LVTDAVPNIMKPI
+1906 LVTDGDNHIKPLT
-1919 SPQMLKI
+1919 PEMLKI

-1933 TTAKIRMMPQQK
+1933 TNAKIRMMPLQVK
-1945 EMFEADESWA
+1945 PFESDENWS
-1955 AYKDRFMPCIIQPGD
+1955 AYKDRFLPCIIQPGD
-1970 EYVRKALS
+1970 EYVRKALE
-1978 DVCYYDHAAWGGDD
+1978 DIRYHDYAATVTDTRN
-1992 KEWDEY
+1992 WDEY
-1998 IDLSRVADEKGFSW
+1998 IDLSRISDEKGFGW
-2012 LCNLFK
+2012 IGEQFRN
-2018 GNEDIRSFGDFQHFE
+2018 NDDIRSFGDFQYFE
-2033 CIGLDY
+2033 GIGLDY
-2039 IGASMFQ
+2039 IGTSWFES
-2046 DCKRLSNISL
+2046 CEKLSNISL
-2056 PNTVKTIQS
+2056 PNSARRIEAR
-2065 QAFANCTKLRAITL
+2065 AFAFCPRLRSITL
-2079 PTQLEEIQM
+2079 PTQVAEIQNDVFA
-2088 GAFSGCTNM
+2088 GCSNLNTIIVPSG
-2097 MTVVATSKKPA
+2097 KPA
-2108 KLVGHSHFDLKR
+2108 TLKGVNQF
-2120 EFRIYVPNESF
+2120 EKNSGLKIYVPDSVVTLYKQQWTEYQ
-2131 IDYCNEWGDY
+2131 D
-2141 RSYIVPMR
+2141 YIVGMSK
-2149 YYPYSKVVTVTAP
+2149 YPYSKVVTVTGV
-2162 GQLAEK
+2162 GQLASK

-2173 VEDSWGRYTATQVR
+2173 VEDNALGYNTEVR

-2197 SLTVSG
+2197 SLTVIG
-2203 PLNGYDLSV
+2203 PLNGYDLAV

-2239 QLVKDDRWSYNND
+2239 QLKKDTRWSYNCD
-2252 DDDEYT
+2252 GEDEYT

-2270 CCTALETVILP
+2270 NCTSIETVIFP

-2286 IGENVFDT
+2286 IGENIFEM
-2294 ATGLKRVAVGR
+2294 ATGLKRVAIGR

-2334 VTSDYDDP
+2334 VTSDYSDP
-2342 WEAPIQK
+2342 WEAPIK
-2349 VYVPRS
+2349 NVYVPKS
-2355 QMGEYMSD
+2355 QFAEYLND
-2363 EKLNSRAQSISSLF
+2363 DKLSRRAQSISTVF
-2377 DDDHILFRAADYG
+2377 DNDHIAFTLAEKG
-2390 GLFFPTEIREAENV
+2390 GIFFPSEVRSLETLKS
-2404 EGIFNGD
+2404 GIFNFND
-2411 LELKDFSE
+2411 ELVDFSE
-2419 FQKFQGVKWL
+2419 FEKFYSLKVIGEDAFL
-2429 GDKAFSGC
+2429 GDNK
-2437 SNLKTITLPGSVEY
+2437 LKTITLPSSVEY
-2451 ISRRAFEG
+2451 IHKDAFYG
-2459 CSTLDSLLVDCDSIF
+2459 CTKLDSIRVRCDSIF
-2474 TLERDVFESLPSD
+2474 YLERDAFVSLPSN

-2494 SMIAKYQERWSQYKD
+2494 ANIATYQERWSQYKD
-2509 HIVVDEREYSNAD
+2509 HIFVDEAEYSND
-2522 IITVTLDKPNTLHEK
+2522 PIITVTLTEPNTLHEK
-2537 LGLQVELSSYWHW
+2537 LGLQVELSSKLHW

-2557 YSHIKKLKIIG
+2557 YSHIKKLKVIG

-2603 DAQIVETDNDGSEET
+2603 DAQIRKTDNDGSEET
-2618 DGGVIRQN
+2618 DGGVVRQD
-2626 ASMTDNV
+2626 AEMYDNV
-2633 MHKHALKRATKLKTL
+2633 MHKHALKRAAKLKTL

-2669 TVVFGDDMEEID
+2669 TVVIGDDTEEID
-2681 WTCFDDCSQMRYTY
+2681 WTCFDDCSQLAYTY

-2718 TCDAIY
+2718 TCDAMY

-2732 YLDDTDYTTE
+2732 YLDDTDYTEE
-2742 HGTVKYTNMIS
+2742 HGSVKYTNLIS
-2753 KGAFSDDEAFCAFAQ
+2753 KGAFSDDEAFCAFGQ
-2768 HGVSSLNDLVMVRSV
+2768 HAVSSLNDLVTVKAV
-2783 DGWFDNHTGIKDL
+2783 DGWFDNHHAIKDL
-2796 TTLRYTKVGRL
+2796 TSLRYTKVGRL

-2822 VSLNTDSI
+2822 VPMNTDSI
-2830 EAGAFQNSQ
+2830 EADAFKNAP

-2847 AVESSVAEK
+2847 AVEPTLVEK
-2856 LKDGGLKNLGI
+2856 LKDGGLADLGI

-2889 TGSADNG
+2889 FGSEGSG
-2896 LIAHNY
+2896 LMAHNY

-2917 TKTVENSRTLPKS
+2917 TQTVENSRTLPKS

-2953 SDREGNQLVFKEIE
+2953 SDREGNQLVFTEIE

-2974 PYLVKVFED
+2974 PYLVKVFAE
-2983 GLDAQNPAAKLN
+2983 GLDAENPAAKLS

-3002 PSSGGS
+3002 PSSGGN

-3034 ELYAYVLKS
+3034 ELNAYVLKS

-3053 TEAHRKAYIPA
+3053 TEAHRKAYIPP
-3064 YRAYLLLNGGY
+3064 YRAFLLLNGGH
-3075 GTRAATLDMELE
+3075 RAPSLDMELE

-3099 TVKTIDNDG
+3099 TIKTVDRDG
-3108 KEQIFDIR
+3108 TEQIFDLSGR
-3116 GFKLERIP
+3116 RLQRIP
-3124 ERGIYIKNGKKYIK
+3124 DTGIYILNGKKYVRK
-3138 R
+3138 

>member
-1 MFLTNGRDCSR
+1 MRMKRILFLMVC
-12 SAERASSFCARLTA
+12 
-26 VLMATLLA
+26 LLA

-41 QTEVAS
+41 QTEVDS
-47 ESALKDALSGSS
+47 ESALKDALGGSS
-59 PISIKLTADITLKER
+59 PISIKLTADIALTER
-74 MAIPEGKTVT
+74 VAIPEGKTVT

-96 ETYHWYYMVIHLL
+96 EGYHWYYMVIHLL
-109 GNATLTVNDSS
+109 GNATLTVNDGS
-120 GNNSGKITG
+120 GTNSGRITG

-140 EGGSKLTFNGGTI
+140 EKGSKLTFNGGTI

-158 RNDPSGGAGWGG
+158 RNDPDGGAGWGG

-185 MILGNGAPLG
+185 MVLGNGAPLG

-233 SITDNLVNVHGGGG
+233 SITDNLVNVHGGAG

-312 TQGAHIGVYPCTLN
+312 TKGAHIGVYPCTLN

-336 NPGTTPDQ
+336 NAGTPIDQ

-350 PYYAITAN
+350 SYYAITAN
-358 SDGEAILAVNSASK
+358 SSGEAILAVNSASK

-383 TEKDEEAKALCKE
+383 AEKDEEAKALCEE

-411 GSGGEYIYLLYKVG
+411 GSGGQYVYLLYKTG
-425 SDPER
+425 TDPER
-430 AIKDFYLR
+430 AIKDLYLR
-438 IGSGF
+438 CGTGF
-443 GSDDRPDN
+443 GSDNRPET
-451 LTHEGCTYTLAAYDG
+451 LTHQGLTYTLAAYDG
-466 SSHFKGNKGDLNSGA
+466 SSHIKSNKGDLNSGV
-481 NLSKDIN
+481 NGSEDIN
-488 LYYTREGSSAPVTR
+488 LYYTREGSSAPLTR
-502 LWFDGDEAGAVGQN
+502 LWFDGEEAGCVGRN
-516 GGTTACDLNK
+516 GTTTACDLNK
-526 GAGGDYIFLHISREL
+526 GAGGDFVFLHISREL

-584 MTGHVD
+584 MTGYVD

-609 TLTFNAGSEASPRN
+609 TLTFNAGSEANPRN

-666 TILDNVVSAVKIH
+666 TILDNIVSAVKIH
-679 STVVGDGSHG
+679 STVVGDGTHG

-707 GNIIGAQTRNCAGM
+707 GSLLGPQTRCCAGM
-721 VGWTTNFVHFYNSIV
+721 VGWTTGQVLFYNCIV
-736 AIPEGEF
+736 APAEI
-743 IDESLDIINP
+743 SLDLSWSTSEIINAVH
-753 SNNSRTFA
+753 SQDAYGNFSRAFA
-761 RSINEGYL
+761 RNPVNSTSIFATKYPEPV
-769 LFSKCYFTNPIGG
+769 FTKCYFTQQIGDPILVLGPQG
-782 MMNNGLKHKQL
+782 KQL
-793 FSDVAVPAGCS
+793 FSDVAVPTGCS
-804 VSIVEEPLVT
+804 VSIVEEPLIT

-829 QGNLPAFG
+829 QGNMPIFG
-837 YWKETNGAFIS
+837 YWKETNGAFVS
-848 DPCAQ
+848 DPSAQ
-853 SGWHQIQDVNS
+853 NGWHLIQDVSS

-899 YVSTEWLD
+899 YVSNEWLN
-907 ENYPGWKFENDN
+907 ENYPSWHFEDNDA
-919 TDANMVLTID
+919 DANIVLTID
-929 GKDCKASMA
+929 GEDCKATMA
-938 IWHFESDYVD
+938 IWHFESDYVN
-948 GNTAYVMNDLVGN
+948 GNTAYIMNDLVGN

-986 FMDSDAYLYNQNNK
+986 FIDSDAYLYNQNSK
-1000 LKMFIDEGAFMDCVN
+1000 LKLFIDKEAFLDCPN

-1020 VVQYTTEGTN
+1020 IVQYTTEGTN
-1030 HYEPLSPDQITHIGS
+1030 HYEAMTPDQITYIGPN
-1045 TAFDGCSP
+1045 AFTNVSP
-1053 HFTISVHRSQYQNF
+1053 NFTISVHRSQYQNF
-1067 MASEAWKPWR
+1067 MASETFKPWR

-1090 DEAGV
+1090 TEEGV
-1095 KYHVYK
+1095 KYHVFK

-1107 KLQSNAEGKA
+1107 KLQSDEEGKA

-1131 NFNAASLLTTNDDKD
+1131 NFNAANLLTTNDDKD

-1221 GALGGMSNLKEL
+1221 GALAGMSNLKEL
-1233 RLFYYEMDGK
+1233 RLFYYEQDGK

-1298 EFMND
+1298 EFLND

-1366 ALMTAGV
+1366 ALMTTGV
-1373 VYAVKSAGEKSAE
+1373 VYAVKSGGVKSAE
-1386 AAVTTTAT
+1386 AAAQATAA
-1394 KIIESGQ
+1394 KIVAEGGAP
-1401 VPAGSKVFIASTPY
+1401 VGSKVISGTTVDIATNVNSWVNIKLSHTLYY
-1415 SSFIHNGADEL
+1415 SS
-1426 AFRSYNTIWASS
+1426 SIWTA
-1438 TFWQITVKV
+1438 TVKV
-1447 VATSAE
+1447 VAKIAE
-1453 FSAGAGIYT
+1453 AGGAGIYT
-1462 YATAAGQALIAAMI
+1462 YATAAGHQLIGAIIA
-1476 GLSGATIGEVGL
+1476 LSGLTIGEVGL
-1488 LIGENAKNLEHL
+1488 QIGENAKNLERL

-1538 ITSEAARRYEEE
+1538 ITSEAVRRYQDE
-1550 LMNQL
+1550 LLNTL
-1555 NEQMSLVTDDWNGPA
+1555 NEQMSLVTDGWNGPA

-1610 NINQASSRAA
+1610 NINQATSRAA

-1651 VGHDNDGNLNTSS
+1651 VGHDNDGDANTSS

-1687 NTGGATSQN
+1687 NTGGATSEF

-1753 HIIIDEGRKDEFL
+1753 HIIIDEARKDEFL

-1801 YEDNSILKE
+1801 YEGNSILKE

-1816 KIQHVLVNNPDTDF
+1816 TIQHVLVNNPDTDF

-1919 SPQMLKI
+1919 TPAMLKI

-1933 TTAKIRMMPQQK
+1933 TNAKIRMMPKQLK
-1945 EMFEADESWA
+1945 AFEADANWA
-1955 AYKDRFMPCIIQPGD
+1955 AYKDRFMTCIVNPGD
-1970 EYVRKALS
+1970 EYVRNLLE
-1978 DVCYYDHAAWGGDD
+1978 DLRYHDYTAWGTDARNWD
-1992 KEWDEY
+1992 KY
-1998 IDLSRVADEKGFSW
+1998 IDFSRILDKSQGFNWFSGV
-2012 LCNLFK
+2012 FK
-2018 GNEDIRSFGDFQHFE
+2018 GNDDIRSFGDFKYCE
-2033 CIGLDY
+2033 SIGLDY
-2039 IGASMFQ
+2039 IGVSWFEGC
-2046 DCKRLSNISL
+2046 DNLGNIEL
-2056 PNTVKTIQS
+2056 PNTARRIEAR
-2065 QAFANCTKLRAITL
+2065 AFASCPSLRAITL
-2079 PTQLEEIQM
+2079 PTQVAEIQNDVFA
-2088 GAFSGCTNM
+2088 GCSNLNTIIVPSG
-2097 MTVVATSKKPA
+2097 KPA
-2108 KLVGHSHFDLKR
+2108 TLKGTNQF
-2120 EFRIYVPNESF
+2120 EKNSGLKIYVPDSVVNLYKQQWAEYK
-2131 IDYCNEWGDY
+2131 D
-2141 RSYIVPMR
+2141 YIVGISK
-2149 YYPYSKVVTVTAP
+2149 YPFSKVVTVTAP
-2162 GQLAEK
+2162 GQLADK
-2168 LGLHV
+2168 LGLSI
-2173 VEDSWGRYTATQVR
+2173 VEGKSGGWSATQVR
-2187 WLEGPYTMYD
+2187 WINGPYSLYD

-2203 PLNGYDLSV
+2203 PLNGRDLSV

-2239 QLVKDDRWSYNND
+2239 QLKKDTRWSYNCD
-2252 DDDEYT
+2252 GEDEYT

-2334 VTSDYDDP
+2334 VTSDYSDP

-2363 EKLNSRAQSISSLF
+2363 DKLSSRAQSITSLF
-2377 DDDHILFRAADYG
+2377 DDDHILFRTADYG

-2451 ISRRAFEG
+2451 IGKGAFNG

-2509 HIVVDEREYSNAD
+2509 HIFVDEREYSNAD

-2537 LGLQVELSSYWHW
+2537 LGLEVELSDFYHW
-2550 LEGVSGD
+2550 LEAVKGD
-2557 YSHIKKLKIIG
+2557 YSHVKKLKVIG

-2633 MHKHALKRATKLKTL
+2633 MHKHALKKAMKLKTL
-2648 ILPKTCKEIEKRAFL
+2648 ILPRTCKEIEKRAFL

-2718 TCDAIY
+2718 TCDAMY

-2742 HGTVKYTNMIS
+2742 HRTVKYTNLIS
-2753 KGAFSDDEAFCAFAQ
+2753 KGAFNDDEAFCAFAQ
-2768 HGVSSLNDLVMVRSV
+2768 HAVSSLNDLVMVRSV
-2783 DGWFDNHTGIKDL
+2783 DGWFDNHHAIKDL

-2847 AVESSVAEK
+2847 AVESSMAEK
-2856 LKDGGLKNLGI
+2856 LKDGGLADLGI

-2953 SDREGNQLVFKEIE
+2953 SDRDGNQLVFKEIE

-2974 PYLVKVFED
+2974 PYLVKVFTE
-2983 GLDAQNPAAKLN
+2983 GLDADNPAAKLN
-2995 STIAQEI
+2995 SDIAQEI

-3008 TFGQQVDGYGYSL
+3008 TFGRQVDGWGYSL

-3064 YRAYLLLNGGY
+3064 YRAYLLLSGGY

-3099 TVKTIDNDG
+3099 TVKTVDRDG
-3108 KEQIFDIR
+3108 TE
-3116 GFKLERIP
+3116 
-3124 ERGIYIKNGKKYIK
+3124 
-3138 R
+3138 

>member
-1 MFLTNGRDCSR
+1 MGKRLLIFMAALLT
-12 SAERASSFCARLTA
+12 
-26 VLMATLLA
+26 
-34 IAQGAWA
+34 IAQGTWA
-41 QTEVAS
+41 QTEVSS
-47 ESALKDALSGSS
+47 ESALNEALSGES

-84 LDLNGHTLQRTE
+84 LDLNGHTLQRNE
-96 ETYHWYYMVIHLL
+96 EGYHWYYMVIHLL
-109 GNATLTVNDSS
+109 GNATLTVNDGS

-140 EGGSKLTFNGGTI
+140 EPGSKLTFNGGTI

-158 RNDPSGGAGWGG
+158 RNNPDGGSGWGG

-233 SITDNLVNVHGGGG
+233 SITDNLVNVHGGAG

-350 PYYAITAN
+350 PYYAISAN
-358 SDGEAILAVNSASK
+358 SSGEAILAVNSASK

-383 TEKDEEAKALCKE
+383 TKENDEALALCKE
-396 YAQDGWTQLPTDLNE
+396 YAQDGWTQIPTDLNE

-443 GSDDRPDN
+443 GSDDRPET

-571 VGLGETYVGRYFF
+571 VGLGETFVGRYFF
-584 MTGHVD
+584 MTGYVD

-609 TLTFNAGSEASPRN
+609 TLTFNAGSEASPMN

-657 AAQVSGSES
+657 AAQVSGSET
-666 TILDNVVSAVKIH
+666 TILDNVISAVIIH
-679 STVVGDGSHG
+679 TTVNGDGTHG

-793 FSDVAVPAGCS
+793 FSDVAVPVGCS
-804 VSIVEEPLVT
+804 VSIVEEPLIT

-829 QGNLPAFG
+829 QGNMPVFG
-837 YWKETNGAFIS
+837 YWKETNGAFVS

-853 SGWHQIQDVNS
+853 SGLHQIQDVNS

-1000 LKMFIDEGAFMDCVN
+1000 LKLFIDKEAFLDCPN

-1020 VVQYTTEGTN
+1020 IVQYTTEGTN
-1030 HYEPLSPDQITHIGS
+1030 HYEAMTPDQITYIGPN
-1045 TAFDGCSP
+1045 AFTNVSP

-1067 MASEAWKPWR
+1067 MASETFKPWR

-1090 DEAGV
+1090 TEEGV
-1095 KYHVYK
+1095 KYHVFK

-1107 KLQSNAEGKA
+1107 KLQSDNDGKA
-1117 EMMETLKWWNSEYK
+1117 EMMETLKYWNSEYK
-1131 NFNAASLLTTNDDKD
+1131 NFNAANLLTTNDDKD

-1221 GALGGMSNLKEL
+1221 GALAGMSNLKEL
-1233 RLFYYEMDGK
+1233 RMFYYEQDGK

-1256 GNNIFGVPSPDEAA
+1256 GNNIFGMPSADEVAE
-1270 TMTDATM
+1270 MTDATL
-1277 RNMKAGAPEDF
+1277 RNMKAGVPSDF
-1288 KIIVSSDRFS
+1288 KIIVSSDRFA
-1298 EFMND
+1298 EFLND
-1303 PNWQPYIGM
+1303 PNWQPYIGL
-1312 MECRDDPNAQ
+1312 MECRDDYNAQ
-1322 GKTAFS
+1322 GKTSFTEA
-1328 EGGVTYDYVTA
+1328 GVTYDYVTA
-1339 PGGIIQT
+1339 PGGILQT

-1352 DVSWWMLPKLVAEV
+1352 DVSWWMMPKLIAQVASIAVPIAV
-1366 ALMTAGV
+1366 AAKTA
-1373 VYAVKSAGEKSAE
+1373 
-1386 AAVTTTAT
+1386 
-1394 KIIESGQ
+1394 
-1401 VPAGSKVFIASTPY
+1401 
-1415 SSFIHNGADEL
+1415 
-1426 AFRSYNTIWASS
+1426 
-1438 TFWQITVKV
+1438 
-1447 VATSAE
+1447 ATSAVSE
-1453 FSAGAGIYT
+1453 ALGLEIVSVTEDA
-1462 YATAAGQALIAAMI
+1462 ATAVSGSTFQVVCITPGFWANTFAFAKETIWETEDIFVHFMTGAARAIIASLVSVSGMTLFEL
-1476 GLSGATIGEVGL
+1476 GLTQPQNVA
-1488 LIGENAKNLEHL
+1488 NLRRL
-1500 KELGVVKNGKID
+1500 KELGFVKGDKLEF
-1512 ITEDELKAMSN
+1512 TEDQLKAMTN
-1523 KDFLLLATTMSSAFQ
+1523 KDFLMLAQTMGNTFS
-1538 ITSEAARRYEEE
+1538 IKCEE
-1550 LMNQL
+1550 LRRNQEELLNRL
-1555 NEQMSLVTDDWNGPA
+1555 NEQMSLVSDSWNGPA
-1570 VKQAG
+1570 VKQAT

-1584 AKEAWGGTGSYN
+1584 AKEAWGGTDSYN

-1610 NINQASSRAA
+1610 NIGQSSTRAS

-1630 IVHHTYVKS
+1630 LVYHTYVKS
-1639 FNGDFFGNCVIY
+1639 VNTAWNRKNITIY
-1651 VGHDNDGNLNTSS
+1651 VGHDNDGDPNKSS
-1664 RVTTFAKNAFTNR
+1664 RVTTFAKDAFHNK
-1677 TDLKKVGFHE
+1677 TDLNSVKFHE
-1687 NTGGATSQN
+1687 NTGGATSHN

-1707 AFKGCTN
+1707 AFKGCKN
-1714 LTEFSLILSTE
+1714 LTEFNLILQTK

-1753 HIIIDEGRKDEFL
+1753 HIVIDEARKDEFL

-1775 RFFQYREAVPK
+1775 RFFQYREAVPA

-1801 YEDNSILKE
+1801 YEDNSIQKE
-1810 SSSQGH
+1810 SANEGH
-1816 KIQHVLVNNPDTDF
+1816 RIQHVLVNNPDTDF
-1830 LKDHNGALK
+1830 LKNHNGALK

-1892 FASCSNL
+1892 FANCSNL

-1919 SPQMLKI
+1919 TPQMLKI

-1933 TTAKIRMMPQQK
+1933 TNAKIRMMPKQLK
-1945 EMFEADESWA
+1945 AFEADANWA

-1998 IDLSRVADEKGFSW
+1998 IDLSRISDEKGFGW
-2012 LCNLFK
+2012 LNGRFK
-2018 GNEDIRSFGDFQHFE
+2018 DNDDIRSFGDFQYFE
-2033 CIGLDY
+2033 GIGLDY
-2039 IGASMFQ
+2039 IGTSWFES
-2046 DCKRLSNISL
+2046 CEKLSNISL
-2056 PNTVKTIQS
+2056 PNSARRIEAR
-2065 QAFANCTKLRAITL
+2065 AFAFCPQLRAITL
-2079 PTQLEEIQM
+2079 PTQVAEIQNDVFA
-2088 GAFSGCTNM
+2088 GCSNLTTIIVPSG
-2097 MTVVATSKKPA
+2097 KPA
-2108 KLVGHSHFDLKR
+2108 TLKGVNQF
-2120 EFRIYVPNESF
+2120 EKNSGLKIYVPDSVVTLYKQQWTEYK
-2131 IDYCNEWGDY
+2131 D
-2141 RSYIVPMR
+2141 YIVGMSK
-2149 YYPYSKVVTVTAP
+2149 YPYSKVVTVTGV
-2162 GQLAEK
+2162 GQLASK
-2168 LGLHV
+2168 LGLTP
-2173 VEDSWGRYTATQVR
+2173 VEDSSGAWASQVR
-2187 WLEGPYTMYD
+2187 WVEGPYTMYD

-2239 QLVKDDRWSYNND
+2239 QLVKDDRWSYNCD
-2252 DDDEYT
+2252 DDDEFT

-2294 ATGLKRVAVGR
+2294 ATGLKRVAIGR

-2334 VTSDYDDP
+2334 VTSDYSDP

-2349 VYVPRS
+2349 AYVPKS

-2363 EKLNSRAQSISSLF
+2363 DKLSSRAQSISSLF
-2377 DDDHILFRAADYG
+2377 DDDHILFRTADYG
-2390 GLFFPTEIREAENV
+2390 GLFFPTEIRSAERID
-2404 EGIFNGD
+2404 GIFNGD

-2419 FQKFQGVKWL
+2419 FYKFYGVKWL
-2429 GDKAFSGC
+2429 GDNAFSGC

-2459 CSTLDSLLVDCDSIF
+2459 CSTLDSLHVDCDSIF

-2509 HIVVDEREYSNAD
+2509 HIFVDEREYSND
-2522 IITVTLDKPNTLHEK
+2522 EIITVTLTEPNTLHEK
-2537 LGLQVELSSYWHW
+2537 LGLQVELSSYYHW
-2550 LEGVSGD
+2550 LEAVKGD

-2587 TKETNYFG
+2587 TKEPNYFG

-2603 DAQIVETDNDGSEET
+2603 DAQIRETDNDGSEET

-2633 MHKHALKRATKLKTL
+2633 MHKHALKKATKLKTL
-2648 ILPKTCKEIEKRAFL
+2648 ILPKTCKEVEKRAFL

-2669 TVVFGDDMEEID
+2669 TVVIGDDMEEID
-2681 WTCFDDCSQMRYTY
+2681 WTCFDDCSQLAYTY

-2718 TCDAIY
+2718 TCDAMY
-2724 VRPSLYRD
+2724 VRPSLYRE
-2732 YLDDTDYTTE
+2732 YLDDTDYTEE
-2742 HGTVKYTNMIS
+2742 HGSVKYTNMIS
-2753 KGAFSDDEAFCAFAQ
+2753 KGAFSDDEAFCAFGQ
-2768 HGVSSLNDLVMVRSV
+2768 HGVSSLNDLVQVKAV
-2783 DGWFDNHTGIKDL
+2783 DGWFDNHTAIKDL
-2796 TTLRYTKVGRL
+2796 TTLRYTKVGRV
-2807 KKNDFGKLTQLERLA
+2807 KKADFGKLTQLERLA
-2822 VSLNTDSI
+2822 LPINTDSI

-2856 LKDGGLKNLGI
+2856 LKDGGLARIGI
-2867 DLQKTLAYVPLTYGT
+2867 DTQKTLAYVPMTYGL

-2889 TGSADNG
+2889 TGSSDNG

-2953 SDREGNQLVFKEIE
+2953 SDRDGNQLVFKEIE

-3053 TEAHRKAYIPA
+3053 TEEHRKAYIPP
-3064 YRAYLLLNGGY
+3064 YRAFLLLNGGY
-3075 GTRAATLDMELE
+3075 GTRAVTLDMELE

-3108 KEQIFDIR
+3108 TNRIYDLR
-3116 GFKLERIP
+3116 GLKLQRIP
-3124 ERGIYIKNGKKYIK
+3124 ERGVYIMNGKKYIK
-3138 R
+3138 K

>member
-1 MFLTNGRDCSR
+1 MKTKLFLI
-12 SAERASSFCARLTA
+12 LY
-26 VLMATLLA
+26 VTLLTMV
-34 IAQGAWA
+34 QGAWA
-41 QTEVAS
+41 QTEVS
-47 ESALKDALSGSS
+47 TESALNEALNSEG

-84 LDLNGHTLQRTE
+84 LDLNGHTLQRNQE
-96 ETYHWYYMVIHLL
+96 GYHWYFMVIHNY
-109 GNATLTVNDSS
+109 GTLTINDSS

-140 EGGSKLTFNGGTI
+140 EPGSKLTFNGGTI

-158 RNDPSGGAGWGG
+158 RNDPDGGAGWGG

-233 SITDNLVNVHGGGG
+233 SITDNLVNVHGGAG

-336 NPGTTPDQ
+336 NAGTNPDQ

-350 PYYAITAN
+350 SYYAISAN
-358 SDGEAILAVNSASK
+358 SSGEAILAVNSASK

-383 TEKDEEAKALCKE
+383 ADSNDELLKLCEE
-396 YAQDGWTQLPTDLNE
+396 YAQEGWTQLPTDLNE
-411 GSGGEYIYLLYKVG
+411 GAGGQYVYLLYKTG
-425 SDPER
+425 TDPER
-430 AIKDFYLR
+430 AIKDLYLR
-438 IGSGF
+438 CGTGF
-443 GSDDRPDN
+443 GSDNRPET
-451 LTHEGCTYTLAAYDG
+451 LTHEGLTYTIAAYDG
-466 SSHFKGNKGDLNSGA
+466 DNHIKSNKGDLNSGA
-481 NLSKDIN
+481 TGSEDIN
-488 LYYTREGSSAPVTR
+488 LYYTREGSSAPLTR
-502 LWFDGDEAGAVGQN
+502 LWFDGEEAGCVGRN
-516 GGTTACDLNK
+516 GTTTACDLNK
-526 GAGGDYIFLHISREL
+526 GAGGDFIFLHISREL
-541 SPEDFG
+541 SPEAFG

-666 TILDNVVSAVKIH
+666 TILDNIVSAVKIH
-679 STVVGDGSHG
+679 STVVGDGTHG

-707 GNIIGAQTRNCAGM
+707 GSLLGPQTRCCAGM
-721 VGWTTNFVHFYNSIV
+721 VGWTTGQVLFYNCIV
-736 AIPEGEF
+736 APAEI
-743 IDESLDIINP
+743 SLDLSWSMFEILNATL
-753 SNNSRTFA
+753 SESGYGNFSRAFA
-761 RSINEGYL
+761 RNPVNSHSIFATKYPEPE
-769 LFSKCYFTNPIGG
+769 FTKCYFTQQIGDPYVLG
-782 MMNNGLKHKQL
+782 PQGKQL
-793 FSDVAVPAGCS
+793 FSDVAVPTGCS

-829 QGNLPAFG
+829 QGNMPVFKH
-837 YWKETNGAFIS
+837 WKETNGAFIS
-848 DPCAQ
+848 DPTAQ
-853 SGWHQIQDVNS
+853 SGWHLIQDVSS
-864 PILGLYNDPIRPE
+864 PTLSLYGDPISAE
-877 PEDDYNIFGTKYI
+877 PEADYDIFGTKYI

-899 YVSTEWLD
+899 YVSNEWLN
-907 ENYPGWKFENDN
+907 ENYPSWHFEDNDA
-919 TDANMVLTID
+919 DANMVLTID
-929 GKDCKASMA
+929 GKDCKATMA

-948 GNTAYVMNDLVGN
+948 GNTAYIMNDLVGN

-986 FMDSDAYLYNQNNK
+986 FIDSDAYLYNQNNK
-1000 LKMFIDEGAFMDCVN
+1000 LKMFIDKEAFLDCPN

-1020 VVQYTTEGTN
+1020 IVQYTTEGIN
-1030 HYEPLSPDQITHIGS
+1030 HYEALSPDQITYIGPN
-1045 TAFDGCSP
+1045 AFTNVSQN
-1053 HFTISVHRSQYQNF
+1053 FTISVHRNQYQNF
-1067 MASEAWKPWR
+1067 MASETFKPWR
-1077 SKIVVHEFDGVDF
+1077 GKIVIHEFDDKDF
-1090 DEAGV
+1090 TEAGV
-1095 KYHVYK
+1095 KYHIYK
-1101 DAEERD
+1101 DAEERHD
-1107 KLQSNAEGKA
+1107 LKSNAEGKA
-1117 EMMETLKWWNSEYK
+1117 EMMETLKWWNSEYQ
-1131 NFNAASLLTTNDDKD
+1131 NFNAANLLATNDDKD
-1146 NVYYCS
+1146 NVYYVS
-1152 IVGVDDED
+1152 VVGVDDED

-1175 DTYTYKTLQLGRDA
+1175 DTYTYKTLQLGRNA

-1221 GALGGMSNLKEL
+1221 GALAGMENLKEL
-1233 RLFYYEMDGK
+1233 RLFYYEQDGK
-1243 DHWTALGPKDIIP
+1243 DHWTALGPKDVIP
-1256 GNNIFGVPSPDEAA
+1256 GNNIFGLPSFTEAG
-1270 TMTDATM
+1270 TYN
-1277 RNMKAGAPEDF
+1277 NMKAGVSDDF
-1288 KIIVSSDRFS
+1288 KIVVSSDRFA
-1298 EFMND
+1298 EFAND

-1312 MECRDDPNAQ
+1312 MECRDDPNNQ
-1322 GKTAFS
+1322 GLSAFT

-1339 PGGIIQT
+1339 PGGIVQT

-1352 DVSWWMLPKLVAEV
+1352 DISWYTLPRILGEV
-1366 ALMTAGV
+1366 AMWVVPAVIVGHAAATAASSTG
-1373 VYAVKSAGEKSAE
+1373 AAAAAAAGEK
-1386 AAVTTTAT
+1386 AAYLGGELAANTTANLASQSTLKATWGILGNGLT
-1394 KIIESGQ
+1394 KTVGQ
-1401 VPAGSKVFIASTPY
+1401 AVSVEMVTLEVLENVFVEVAVEVVTKAG
-1415 SSFIHNGADEL
+1415 HL
-1426 AFRSYNTIWASS
+1426 ALTAGG
-1438 TFWQITVKV
+1438 
-1447 VATSAE
+1447 VAVIM
-1453 FSAGAGIYT
+1453 G
-1462 YATAAGQALIAAMI
+1462 ATA
-1476 GLSGATIGEVGL
+1476 LSGAAASSLGFNLSENKGKMEV
-1488 LIGENAKNLEHL
+1488 L
-1500 KELGVVKNGKID
+1500 KRLGVIQGDKFVC
-1512 ITEDELKAMSN
+1512 TESQLRNMSN
-1523 KDFLLLATTMSSAFQ
+1523 ADFLTFSQTLYNAIGVSC
-1538 ITSEAARRYEEE
+1538 EVARRNEEE
-1550 LMNQL
+1550 LLNRL
-1555 NEQMSLVTDDWNGPA
+1555 NEAMSLVTDAWNGPA

-1575 MNALTAGLI
+1575 LNALTAGLI

-1610 NINQASSRAA
+1610 NLGMSTMMGGGYVFS
-1620 GFVMVHPQKN
+1620 HPQKN

-1639 FNGDFFGNCVIY
+1639 FNGDFFGNCTIY
-1651 VGHDNDGNLNTSS
+1651 VGHDNDGDANTSS

-1714 LTEFSLILSTE
+1714 LKEFNLILQTE

-1766 ASESWKPYE
+1766 ASESWKQYE

-1786 NGSTLNNYGAWYAYA
+1786 NGSTLNNYGAWYAYV
-1801 YEDNSILKE
+1801 YEENSIRKE
-1810 SSSQGH
+1810 SAKDGH
-1816 KIQHVLVNNPDTDF
+1816 TIQHVLVNNPDEDF
-1830 LKDHNGALK
+1830 LDDHNGALK
-1839 ITVDIGTGN
+1839 ITVDIGASN
-1848 NYQTDYVRTGAF
+1848 NYQTDYVRGGAF
-1860 RGNQML
+1860 RGNSHVK
-1866 QYVNFT
+1866 YVNFT
-1872 DLDYGHN
+1872 DLDAGQDC
-1879 NYSDFDIE
+1879 YSDFQIE
-1887 LKDYC
+1887 LKDYS
-1892 FASCSNL
+1892 FANCSNL
-1899 KYLDALY
+1899 KYFDPLY
-1906 LVTDAVPNIMKPI
+1906 LVTDGDNHIKPLT
-1919 SPQMLKI
+1919 PEMLKI

-1933 TTAKIRMMPQQK
+1933 TNAKIRMMPLQVK
-1945 EMFEADESWA
+1945 PFESDENWS
-1955 AYKDRFMPCIIQPGD
+1955 AYKDRFLPCIIQPGD
-1970 EYVRKALS
+1970 EYVRKALE
-1978 DVCYYDHAAWGGDD
+1978 DIRYHDYAATVTDTRN
-1992 KEWDEY
+1992 WDEY
-1998 IDLSRVADEKGFSW
+1998 IDLSRISDEKGFGW
-2012 LCNLFK
+2012 IGEQFRN
-2018 GNEDIRSFGDFQHFE
+2018 NDDIRSFGDFQYFE
-2033 CIGLDY
+2033 GIGLDY
-2039 IGASMFQ
+2039 IGTSWFES
-2046 DCKRLSNISL
+2046 CEKLSNISL
-2056 PNTVKTIQS
+2056 PNSARRIEAR
-2065 QAFANCTKLRAITL
+2065 AFAFCPRLRSITL
-2079 PTQLEEIQM
+2079 PTQVAEIQNDVFA
-2088 GAFSGCTNM
+2088 GCSNLNTIIVPSG
-2097 MTVVATSKKPA
+2097 KPA
-2108 KLVGHSHFDLKR
+2108 TLKGSNQF
-2120 EFRIYVPNESF
+2120 EKNSGLKIYVPDSVVTLYKQQWKEYE
-2131 IDYCNEWGDY
+2131 D
-2141 RSYIVPMR
+2141 YIVGMSK
-2149 YYPYSKVVTVTAP
+2149 YPYSKVVTVTGV
-2162 GQLAEK
+2162 GQLASK

-2173 VEDSWGRYTATQVR
+2173 VEDNALGYNTEVR

-2197 SLTVSG
+2197 SLTVIG
-2203 PLNGYDLSV
+2203 PLNGYDLAV

-2239 QLVKDDRWSYNND
+2239 QLKKDTRWSYNCD
-2252 DDDEYT
+2252 GEDEYT

-2270 CCTALETVILP
+2270 NCTSIETVIFP

-2286 IGENVFDT
+2286 IGENIFEM
-2294 ATGLKRVAVGR
+2294 ATGLKRVAIGR

-2334 VTSDYDDP
+2334 VTSDYSDP
-2342 WEAPIQK
+2342 WEAPIK
-2349 VYVPRS
+2349 NVYVPKS
-2355 QMGEYMSD
+2355 QFAEYLND
-2363 EKLNSRAQSISSLF
+2363 DKLSRRAQSISTVF
-2377 DDDHILFRAADYG
+2377 DNDHIAFTLAEKG
-2390 GLFFPTEIREAENV
+2390 GIFFPSEVRSLETLKS
-2404 EGIFNGD
+2404 GIFNFND
-2411 LELKDFSE
+2411 ELVDFSE
-2419 FQKFQGVKWL
+2419 FEKFYSLKVIGEDAFL
-2429 GDKAFSGC
+2429 GDNK
-2437 SNLKTITLPGSVEY
+2437 LKTITLPSSVEY
-2451 ISRRAFEG
+2451 IHKDAFYG
-2459 CSTLDSLLVDCDSIF
+2459 CTKLDSIRVRCDSIF
-2474 TLERDVFESLPSD
+2474 YLERDAFVSLPSN

-2494 SMIAKYQERWSQYKD
+2494 ANIATYQERWSQYKD
-2509 HIVVDEREYSNAD
+2509 HIFVDEAEYSND
-2522 IITVTLDKPNTLHEK
+2522 PIITVTLTEPNTLHEK
-2537 LGLQVELSSYWHW
+2537 LGLQVELSSKLHW

-2557 YSHIKKLKIIG
+2557 YSHIKKLKVIG

-2603 DAQIVETDNDGSEET
+2603 DAQIRKTDNDGSEET
-2618 DGGVIRQN
+2618 DGGVVRQD
-2626 ASMTDNV
+2626 AEMYDNV
-2633 MHKHALKRATKLKTL
+2633 MHKHALKRAAKLKTL

-2669 TVVFGDDMEEID
+2669 TVVIGDDTEEID
-2681 WTCFDDCSQMRYTY
+2681 WTCFDDCSQLAYTY

-2718 TCDAIY
+2718 TCDAMY

-2732 YLDDTDYTTE
+2732 YLDDTDYTEE
-2742 HGTVKYTNMIS
+2742 HGSVKYTNLIS
-2753 KGAFSDDEAFCAFAQ
+2753 KGAFSDDEAFCAFGQ
-2768 HGVSSLNDLVMVRSV
+2768 HAVSSLNDLVTVKAV
-2783 DGWFDNHTGIKDL
+2783 DGWFDNHHAIKDL
-2796 TTLRYTKVGRL
+2796 TSLRYTKVGRL

-2822 VSLNTDSI
+2822 VPMNTDSI
-2830 EAGAFQNSQ
+2830 EADAFKNAP

-2847 AVESSVAEK
+2847 AVEPTLVEK
-2856 LKDGGLKNLGI
+2856 LKDGGLADLGI

-2889 TGSADNG
+2889 FGSEGSG
-2896 LIAHNY
+2896 LMAHNY

-2917 TKTVENSRTLPKS
+2917 TQTVENSRTLPKS

-2953 SDREGNQLVFKEIE
+2953 SDREGTQLVFKEIE

-2974 PYLVKVFED
+2974 PYLVKVFEE
-2983 GLDAQNPAAKLN
+2983 GLDAENPGAKLN
-2995 STIAQEI
+2995 SVIAQEI

-3008 TFGQQVDGYGYSL
+3008 TFGQQVDGWGYSL

-3034 ELYAYVLKS
+3034 ELNAYVLKS

-3053 TEAHRKAYIPA
+3053 TEAHRKAYIPP
-3064 YRAYLLLNGGY
+3064 YRAFLLLHGNY
-3075 GTRAATLDMELE
+3075 RAPSLDMELE

-3099 TVKTIDNDG
+3099 TIKTVDRDG
-3108 KEQIFDIR
+3108 TEQIFDLNGR
-3116 GFKLERIP
+3116 RLQRIP
-3124 ERGIYIKNGKKYIK
+3124 DTGIYILNGKKYVRK
-3138 R
+3138 